1 MGEIRE
7 VTEFELPPGPFA
19 AQPNGRRIALVS
31 GSRSRPPSHDDM
43 PVSILGG
50 VRDDPLATAP
60 PEGVSDLRNLGAESK
75 LPCPVGVA
83 NGDER

>member
-1 MGEIRE
+1 MGEIRG
-7 VTEFELPPGPFA
+7 VTEFELPRCPFG
-19 AQPNGRRIALVS
+19 AQNGRRIALVS

-43 PVSILGG
+43 PVSVLGG